1 MPEPRSQVSHL
12 RPGPRTYTHSPHPWL
27 MPRRLSPVDPAGP
40 DANLVHHSPPSHPG
54 RYAHMHRTA
63 LLTAAFLALLFI
75 ACGTEDRG
83 SGDAAPAEAPATA
96 VTPALPEGAEAFS
109 LLGEPLYPAPRPDEV
124 AARQADDIAAAQ
136 ADYDA
141 NPDDADA
148 IIWLG
153 RRIGYTGRYR
163 DAIEVFSEGVR
174 KHPEDARM
182 YRHRGHRWISVREFD
197 RAIEDLTHAAGLV
210 AGQPDEVE
218 PDGQPNERGIP
229 TSTLQSNIHYHLAL
243 AHYLKGDFETAL
255 QSYGDYFAVTTNPDQ
270 LVAISHWW
278 YMALRRLG
286 RDGEAAAV
294 LEPVTA
300 ELDVIENTSYH
311 RLLLMYKGLKSRPTS
326 CGTRRARTPPASRSP
341 TVSRTGTLYNGRTE
355 QAEEM
360 FRRILEGSGWAGF
373 GYIAAEA
380 EIARLGG

>member
-1 MPEPRSQVSHL
+1 
-12 RPGPRTYTHSPHPWL
+12 
-27 MPRRLSPVDPAGP
+27 
-40 DANLVHHSPPSHPG
+40 
-54 RYAHMHRTA
+54 MHRTFLINTA
-63 LLTAAFLALLFI
+63 LLAPLFT
-75 ACGTEDRG
+75 ACGPADSG
-83 SGDAAPAEAPATA
+83 SGDAAPAETPATA

-109 LLGEPLYPAPRPDEV
+109 LLGEPLYPPTRPDEV
-124 AARQADDIAAAQ
+124 ASRQADDIAAAR

-141 NPDDADA
+141 DPDDADA

-163 DAIEVFSEGVR
+163 DAIEVFSEGVA

-197 RAIEDLTHAAGLV
+197 RAIADLSHAAALV

-255 QSYGDYFAVTTNPDQ
+255 QSYEDYFAVTTNPDQ

-286 RDGEAAAV
+286 RDEEAAAV

-311 RLLLMYKGLKSRPTS
+311 RLLLMYKGEIEADELWDPESED
-326 CGTRRARTPPASRSP
+326 PAG
-341 TVSRTGTLYNGRTE
+341 VAIAYGVANWHFYNGRVE
-355 QAEEM
+355 QGEEM

-373 GYIAAEA
+373 GHIAAEA

>member
-1 MPEPRSQVSHL
+1 MY
-12 RPGPRTYTHSPHPWL
+12 RTIFATT
-27 MPRRLSPVDPAGP
+27 VF
-40 DANLVHHSPPSHPG
+40 
-54 RYAHMHRTA
+54 
-63 LLTAAFLALLFI
+63 LTPLFT
-75 ACGTEDRG
+75 ACGPAESG
-83 SGDAAPAEAPATA
+83 SGDAAPTDAPEAAA
-96 VTPALPEGAEAFS
+96 PALPEGAEAFS
-109 LLGEPLYPAPRPDEV
+109 LLGEPLYPPQASPDV
-124 AARQADDIAAAQ
+124 AARQAEDIDAAR
-136 ADYDA
+136 ADYEA

-153 RRIGYTGRYR
+153 RRIGYTGHYR
-163 DAIEVFSEGVR
+163 DAIEVFSEGIS

-197 RAIEDLTHAAGLV
+197 RAIEDLSHAAGLV
-210 AGQPDEVE
+210 AGEPDEVE

-243 AHYLKGDFETAL
+243 AHYLKGDFEAAVP
-255 QSYGDYFAVTTNPDQ
+255 SYEDYFAVTTNPDQ

-286 RDGEAAAV
+286 RDDEAAAV
-294 LEPVTA
+294 LERITA
-300 ELDVIENTSYH
+300 DMDVIENTSYH
-311 RLLLMYKGLKSRPTS
+311 QLLLMYKGEIDANELWDPESEDPS
-326 CGTRRARTPPASRSP
+326 GVAIAYG
-341 TVSRTGTLYNGRTE
+341 VAAWHLYNGRAE

-380 EIARLGG
+380 EIARL

>member
-1 MPEPRSQVSHL
+1 MRHAPLLPAAL
-12 RPGPRTYTHSPHPWL
+12 L
-27 MPRRLSPVDPAGP
+27 ALFAACDPA
-40 DANLVHHSPPSHPG
+40 DS
-54 RYAHMHRTA
+54 
-63 LLTAAFLALLFI
+63 
-75 ACGTEDRG
+75 G
-83 SGDAAPAEAPATA
+83 SGDARATDSAPAAT
-96 VTPALPEGAEAFS
+96 LPEGAEAIS
-109 LLGEPLYPAPRPDEV
+109 LLGEPLHPPQAPPEV
-124 AARQADDIAAAQ
+124 AARRDEDIAAAR
-136 ADYDA
+136 ADYEAD
-141 NPDDADA
+141 PDDADA

-153 RRIGYTGRYR
+153 RRIGYTARYR
-163 DAIEVFSEGVR
+163 DAIAVFSEGIF
-174 KHPEDARM
+174 KHVDDARM

-197 RAIEDLTHAAGLV
+197 RAIEDLSHAAALV
-210 AGQPDEVE
+210 AGTPDEVE

-255 QSYGDYFAVTTNPDQ
+255 RSYEDYFAVTTNPDQ

-286 RDGEAAAV
+286 RDEEAAAV
-294 LEPVTA
+294 LEPITA

-311 RLLLMYKGLKSRPTS
+311 RLLLMYKGEIQADELWD
-326 CGTRRARTPPASRSP
+326 PASEDP
-341 TVSRTGTLYNGRTE
+341 AGVAIAYGVANWHFYNGRAD

-380 EIARLGG
+380 EVARLGG